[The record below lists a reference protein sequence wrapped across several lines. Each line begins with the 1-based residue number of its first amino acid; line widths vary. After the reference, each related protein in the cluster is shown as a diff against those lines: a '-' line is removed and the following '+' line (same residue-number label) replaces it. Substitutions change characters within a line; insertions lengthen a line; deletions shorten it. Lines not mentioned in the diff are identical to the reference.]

1 MLLSCILLARINA
14 IEAGPVFDELKEI
27 SDKFYEVPIQSD
39 DGMQDM
45 KSSDS
50 ALVHD
55 LRL

>member
-27 SDKFYEVPIQSD
+27 SDKFYEVPIQTD